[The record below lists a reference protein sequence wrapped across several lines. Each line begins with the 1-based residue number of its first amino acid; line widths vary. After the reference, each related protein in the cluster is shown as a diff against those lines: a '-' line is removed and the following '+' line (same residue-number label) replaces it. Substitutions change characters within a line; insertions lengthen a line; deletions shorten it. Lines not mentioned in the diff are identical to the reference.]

1 MYAPRH
7 GRQGPSMQTWSQY
20 WTPIEHQHCAMHCT
34 GHRFVGLLGSDPNSV
49 LGRVPAAL
57 GEINK
62 QL

>member
-1 MYAPRH
+1 
-7 GRQGPSMQTWSQY
+7 MQMWSQY
-20 WTPIEHQHCAMHCT
+20 WTSIEHQHCAVHCT